1 MGKKHRPSIA
11 LIILGIILLLLY
23 IFSGSL
29 VELISNWSGNG
40 TITYSYLQGNEAIV
54 SISFDLPQKFAD
66 AMVFKPTDGWTTSLS
81 GNTLSLTQGTLN
93 PGSSV
98 TIDYR
103 LKEYVTGGTS
113 AVTITGTT
121 ASGHQTT
128 SQTNLYIADVFLLA
142 IACTLTQYAFWLLI
156 LAIIVFVIM
165 IALFIKGEKK
175 EQEPTKQPQP
185 QTQTQM

>member
-81 GNTLSLTQGTLN
+81 GNTLSLTQGTLTRQQRN
-93 PGSSV
+93 HS
-98 TIDYR
+98 YR

-156 LAIIVFVIM
+156 LAS
-165 IALFIKGEKK
+165 
-175 EQEPTKQPQP
+175 
-185 QTQTQM
+185 